1 MEPYKITIKPKF
13 NTGRRIIID
22 GTTQELAIDDFL
34 LGLRIPPSK
43 KILFSDIYRL
53 VGSKGQVI
61 GNIFFRGRVVTALQ
75 YELRFSTKQGETIKI
90 ACITQKPNRLTYQF
104 NSKADTRMNEGEE
117 LEKKIRT
124 LIGLPED
131 YDTITTP
138 RWRR

>member
-1 MEPYKITIKPKF
+1 
-13 NTGRRIIID
+13 
-22 GTTQELAIDDFL
+22 
-34 LGLRIPPSK
+34 
-43 KILFSDIYRL
+43 L